1 MGKTYRRTDVKNN
14 GFYYSQSSTRGQHSD
29 EVADNVF
36 HSDKP
41 RFGDISSDVKSRQNE
56 IARMEARKIKNRV
69 MAGGEPEYDKT
80 DKTVRSKANKN
91 WAYS

>member
-14 GFYYSQSSTRGQHSD
+14 GYFTQSSTRGQHSN
-29 EVADNVF
+29 EVSDNIY
-36 HSDKP
+36 HSDKYQ
-41 RFGDISSDVKSRQNE
+41 GNDISSDVKSRQNE